1 MKHFFKEHE
10 EKQEY
15 TLLSLF
21 TEEKNFDE
29 IKNGY
34 KQCLFKCLKQEL
46 CNNIDDLDEC
56 IIKQFKILYDA
67 ADIIYDKRLDKYDWE
82 LDKKEREN
90 KNNITK
96 NNGNN
101 GIGIQDQQ
109 DEELKVFLDN
119 NIENN
124 KEVTSLR
131 EKALTELWNYA
142 EHELSRYKFEF
153 KEKEMVYSCLAK
165 GNICHRLSNLF
176 FDNYDLKASDM
187 WGSRA
192 NELLWHGKN
201 LIEKL
206 CRDFSEK
213 KDDETQI
220 LKLLVTVNL
229 AKYYRDYASRN
240 RRSDFVSAEEL
251 FKDIITS
258 IEDID
263 IEQLSEEN
271 KRQLAMLYVEAE
283 RNLISM
289 SNRRRIKDSPN
300 LAEKFAMVLSEKY
313 INSINADSAGEND
326 AAENDAGE
334 NGSGKNNGNESEILK
349 NKVKNRIQEFL
360 ANGSQNVRKTKLGID
375 VHHDIMSHFKDYDA
389 KRMLILSFLLY
400 SRGLRGE
407 HEPEKYKKAIE
418 FADAANMLSQVI
430 DDPDN
435 GPKNVNIDALIIISS
450 SLRKYCIYSDTNI
463 PQNLLDIVLSSD
475 NGNNN
480 KECLN
485 QLFVSLKRF
494 ADNGHLSSKTELIK
508 WYCMSLD
515 NRKWYAKSDLSMILN
530 WTGFPDKDYIDQL
543 FKNDNNNAL
552 MEFYRGKVLL
562 DSSNYRQAIKVLKK
576 LLVPQTGYNS
586 AAYYVRTGTI
596 GLKARYLMANAYMS
610 LGKYYQAMV
619 ILKDAYNSLM
629 VANDM
634 IVQEHEE
641 QNKDKDNTEERDKN
655 WYWSES
661 GYPDLRILIDLAY
674 CYIKRGAYDDAFK
687 LYDEVYF
694 VKQKKGGNKKVNVF
708 DEDFLQ
714 KLPKYKRIAGVNNLI
729 TCCILS
735 DKTEMQ
741 QYGKELL
748 DEIETLEKGVLEHND
763 QEDNSFKNNP
773 ETNLLFGYRN
783 VLEGKYEDAQAFFS
797 KLCQKMIAYR
807 AKYTTGDNKQAN
819 LGALFNNVEYISAYL
834 INTIIL
840 YNERVQF
847 DKTDL
852 EKEIKDFLIGLPDNR
867 LLSLKAAIALAE
879 WLVEYEKAKSSS
891 TEIDSLYRY
900 FSYIKIYEERGAGA
914 FNRLYEKNNG
924 QYRLFRSVER
934 GKILARLLALYHPI
948 NELKELCTYS
958 HASDDYG
965 QRHLVHYTS
974 MDTLKALIG
983 KKKPSHFRLSN
994 CDYANDLFEGHVFFD
1009 YMESILL
1016 HDHNTITLNRL
1027 KQEYFN
1033 LPGREEYPTNREK
1046 TVHAIEGSD
1055 VYIGSFSL
1063 MVDSFPMWTIYSQ
1076 AETGCNIEFGEGFF
1090 DVFGNADNNGNVKR
1104 EKNSLYDAYLPSLY
1118 MDSDYPL
1125 YYIQY
1130 IKKSSSSSQPVSN
1143 AEGQLSKSKVN
1154 SLLNKVFDEWNNLD
1168 HYLNENLRVTLKFS
1182 EVFDKGL
1189 ATVKSFAA
1197 DLINEIRFLFKNSDF
1212 SYESEV
1218 RIVYTDSKRKSKID
1232 YERKIPMNY
1241 VEVNRKLENLTV
1253 TLGSKLSYS
1262 DADRIETWLKNTGLV
1277 KQTNLA
1283 ITNRKTA
1290 F

>member
-21 TEEKNFDE
+21 TEEKKFDE

-34 KQCLFKCLKQEL
+34 KQCLFKYLKQEL

-82 LDKKEREN
+82 LDKKEREK

-119 NIENN
+119 SIENN

-313 INSINADSAGEND
+313 INSISANG
-326 AAENDAGE
+326 AGE
-334 NGSGKNNGNESEILK
+334 NGAGESDTKKPEELK
-349 NKVKNRIQEFL
+349 NYVKERIQEFL
-360 ANGSQNVRKTKLGID
+360 MHGSQIVRETKLGID
-375 VHHDIMSHFKDYDA
+375 MNLDIMSHFKDYDA
-389 KRMLILSFLLY
+389 KRMLILSLLLY
-400 SRGLRGE
+400 SKGLRGE

-418 FADAANMLSQVI
+418 IADVANMLSQVI

-435 GPKNVNIDALIIISS
+435 GAKNVNIDALIIISS
-450 SLRKYCIYSDTNI
+450 SLRKYCIYSNTNI

-515 NRKWYAKSDLSMILN
+515 NRRWYAEGDLPTILN
-530 WTGFPDKDYIDQL
+530 WTGFPDEDYINQL

-586 AAYYVRTGTI
+586 VAYYVRTGTI

-619 ILKDAYNSLM
+619 IFKDAYNSLKI
-629 VANDM
+629 ANDM

-641 QNKDKDNTEERDKN
+641 QKKDKKEENTGEQDKN
-655 WYWSES
+655 GYWSES

-687 LYDEVYF
+687 LYDDVYF
-694 VKQKKGGNKKVNVF
+694 VKQKKGGNKNVNVF
-708 DEDFLQ
+708 DKDFLQ
-714 KLPKYKRIAGVNNLI
+714 KLPKSKRIAGVNNLI

-741 QYGKELL
+741 QYGKKLL
-748 DEIETLEKGVLEHND
+748 DEIDNLKQVNSEQND
-763 QEDNSFKNNP
+763 LKHFDFSNNP
-773 ETNLLFGYRN
+773 ETNLLFGYRK
-783 VLEGKYEDAQAFFS
+783 VLEGKYADAQEFFS
-797 KLCQKMIAYR
+797 KLCQKTIAYR
-807 AKYTTGDNKQAN
+807 AKYITGDNKQAN

-834 INTIIL
+834 INIIIL
-840 YNERVQF
+840 YKERVELNNI
-847 DKTDL
+847 DP

-867 LLSLKAAIALAE
+867 LLSLKAAIALAK
-879 WLVEYEKAKSSS
+879 WLVNYEVEKSLS

-934 GKILARLLALYHPI
+934 GKILAHLLVLYHPI
-948 NELKELCTYS
+948 NRLKEMCTYS
-958 HASDDYG
+958 HASDDFE

-974 MDTLKALIG
+974 LDTLKALIG

-994 CDYANDLFEGHVFFD
+994 CDYANDLFEGRVFFD
-1009 YMESILL
+1009 FMENTLFNYHSI
-1016 HDHNTITLNRL
+1016 ITLNRL

-1033 LPGREEYPTNREK
+1033 LPGREEHFTNREK

-1063 MVDSFPMWTIYSQ
+1063 MTDSFPMWTIYSQ

-1090 DVFGNADNNGNVKR
+1090 DVFGNADNNGSVKR
-1104 EKNSLYDAYLPSLY
+1104 VKNSLYDEFLPSRY
-1118 MDSDYPL
+1118 TDSDYPL

-1130 IKKSSSSSQPVSN
+1130 IEKSDSSSKPASS
-1143 AEGQLSKSKVN
+1143 AEGQLNKSDVIII
-1154 SLLNKVFDEWNNLD
+1154 LNDVFDKWNNLD
-1168 HYLNENLRVTLKFS
+1168 HYLNGELRKALNSS
-1182 EVFDKGL
+1182 EVFEKGV
-1189 ATVKSFAA
+1189 ATVKCIAA
-1197 DLINEIRFLFKNSDF
+1197 DLINEIRFLFKNTDF

-1232 YERKIPMNY
+1232 YDRKIPMNY

-1277 KQTNLA
+1277 KQINLA

-1290 F
+1290 FRNNK